1 MTKDGIIWYTYVV
14 KNELSSTRDSNYI
27 ALMKGYKM
35 HQSNVLSLLYTRNSL
50 SLYLSEV
57 NKFPML
63 DAEEE
68 FMLAKRYHDYQDVD
82 AAHKLTTSHLRLAAK
97 VALSFRHYGLSL
109 ADLISE
115 ANIGLMQAIKKFDP
129 NKGFRL
135 ATYAIWWIKAS
146 ISEFILKS
154 WSLVKIGTVAT
165 QKRLFYNLHKIKSR
179 LGLYDE
185 TALNE
190 ETAEQISKMLGV
202 SKKDVLEMEQRLSGD
217 SSLNTYLSGDTATNH
232 QDMLI
237 DQAESVEES
246 LGNSQDLIVKKRL
259 LLEAISHLS
268 EREQIIVRER
278 FLSENP
284 KTLEDLGEQFK
295 ISRER
300 VRQIETKAFEKIANI
315 VKTKASQLFI

>member
-1 MTKDGIIWYTYVV
+1 MTQ
-14 KNELSSTRDSNYI
+14 L
-27 ALMKGYKM
+27 
-35 HQSNVLSLLYTRNSL
+35 HSNVLSLLYAHNSL
-50 SLYLSEV
+50 SLYLAEI

-63 DAEEE
+63 DAKQEY
-68 FMLAKRYHDYQDVD
+68 MLAKRFQDYNDIE

-97 VALSFRHYGLSL
+97 VALSFRHYGLAL

-129 NKGFRL
+129 DKGFRL

-179 LGLYDE
+179 LGLYGE
-185 TALNE
+185 TSLNE
-190 ETAEQISKMLGV
+190 ETAEKVSKILGV

-217 SSLNTYLSGDTATNH
+217 TSLNTTLSSDTSTNY
-232 QDMLI
+232 QDMLVDNADSI
-237 DQAESVEES
+237 EEE
-246 LGNSQDLIVKKRL
+246 LGNKEDLAVKKKL
-259 LLEAISHLS
+259 LFQAISNLS
-268 EREQIIVRER
+268 EREKTIIQKR
-278 FLSENP
+278 FLTDNP
-284 KTLEDLGEQFK
+284 ATLEELGIQFN

-300 VRQIETKAFEKIANI
+300 IRQIESKAFEKITHF
-315 VKTKASQLFI
+315 VKTKAAALTI